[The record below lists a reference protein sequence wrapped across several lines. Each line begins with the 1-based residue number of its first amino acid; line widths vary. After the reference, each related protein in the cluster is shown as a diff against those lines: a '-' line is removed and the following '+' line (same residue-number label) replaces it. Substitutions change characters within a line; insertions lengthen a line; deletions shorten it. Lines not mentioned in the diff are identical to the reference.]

1 MVIQQAFTLSTTE
14 NTKVNK
20 VKKKKKDSRMLAF
33 RVNPDDEMVKMSVSY
48 KLYVQLANN

>member
-20 VKKKKKDSRMLAF
+20 VKKEKDSRMLAF
-33 RVNPDDEMVKMSVSY
+33 PCQPRRRDGQDER
-48 KLYVQLANN
+48 QLQIMCTAC